1 MTRQNIFFVMKVSP
15 ERVAMREQ
23 KAWKN
28 RRLASGIA
36 TRLLPAALQLSA
48 VTAVPIREFN
58 HGSYRGRRGGR
69 EQIRNPNVESAT
81 SMKHEIEKG
90 TRVGWRAPR
99 AKENLRSMEQ
109 CFGAKGGKHNVFTR
123 RLCHDCPMQLASRD
137 EKLK

>member
-1 MTRQNIFFVMKVSP
+1 MKVSP
-15 ERVAMREQ
+15 ERVAMRER

-28 RRLASGIA
+28 RCLASGIA
-36 TRLLPAALQLSA
+36 ARVVLAVCNFLPRPACRRRQ
-48 VTAVPIREFN
+48 FN
-58 HGSYRGRRGGR
+58 HGGRRGRRGCT